1 MGRPTKA
8 FEKSMQIKS
17 ISNPIEKT
25 QGLRQIRAQS
35 KKISIVAGTRHAP
48 FTSFGGGGF
57 KRSAHSAVAAK
68 VDAIKEFKFE
78 RPVHEGGPARELGGP
93 MPEDETNFEAKNWP
107 QRPTWRPKVG

>member
-1 MGRPTKA
+1 MSPPPPP
-8 FEKSMQIKS
+8 QILRVKDQL
-17 ISNPIEKT
+17 IS
-25 QGLRQIRAQS
+25 
-35 KKISIVAGTRHAP
+35 VAKYL
-48 FTSFGGGGF
+48 F

>member
-1 MGRPTKA
+1 MQPT
-8 FEKSMQIKS
+8 I
-17 ISNPIEKT
+17 
-25 QGLRQIRAQS
+25 
-35 KKISIVAGTRHAP
+35 KKIGVLIFR
-48 FTSFGGGGF
+48 FIRILFILF